1 MTPGK
6 KRYLLTLIDDYS
18 RYTIIYL
25 MANKSEVP
33 EKIKEYIH
41 LMKTKFNITPKVIRS
56 DKGKEY
62 VNQ

>member
-1 MTPGK
+1 
-6 KRYLLTLIDDYS
+6 
-18 RYTIIYL
+18 

-33 EKIKEYIH
+33 GKIKEYIY

-62 VNQ
+62 VNQQLQTLFKTEGIVA